1 MYNSVLK
8 IWYESDLKDN
18 SNMSLFFLI
27 NVPIRLH
34 IIININA
41 DLKDFGANWCLLL
54 VALYKLLYFFFFFG
68 RDFRHFKILTWDLYN
83 LTIHRGVTLCLWWR
97 PISGTWYCCVLVSLP
112 EELKFNSSESTY
124 KQRWKKKWY

>member
-41 DLKDFGANWCLLL
+41 DLKDFGAN
-54 VALYKLLYFFFFFG
+54 
-68 RDFRHFKILTWDLYN
+68 
-83 LTIHRGVTLCLWWR
+83 
-97 PISGTWYCCVLVSLP
+97 
-112 EELKFNSSESTY
+112 
-124 KQRWKKKWY
+124 